1 MYVVFLYIC
10 CMLKQEIED
19 AMKIDFL
26 TDLRFSVYLMR
37 KIHIYN
43 VKQNFFE
50 FWRKKKEKKKLHKA
64 YSIDLYFE

>member
-1 MYVVFLYIC
+1 
-10 CMLKQEIED
+10 MLKQEIED

-43 VKQNFFE
+43 VK
-50 FWRKKKEKKKLHKA
+50 
-64 YSIDLYFE
+64 